1 MTDMDRTESQL
12 RTKLKQGLYPDDIIE
27 QAMAYV
33 KSFGYVEDENYA
45 RRFVLSRQN
54 SKSKKEIYASLCQKG
69 VAKETIDKVME
80 ECYEMEE
87 ERGAIQKILEK
98 KRFCAEKA
106 TEAEKAKICGYL
118 LRKGFRYEDIRQVI
132 QVSEWN
138 T

>member
-1 MTDMDRTESQL
+1 
-12 RTKLKQGLYPDDIIE
+12 
-27 QAMAYV
+27 
-33 KSFGYVEDENYA
+33 
-45 RRFVLSRQN
+45 
-54 SKSKKEIYASLCQKG
+54 
-69 VAKETIDKVME
+69 
-80 ECYEMEE
+80 MEE
-87 ERGAIQKILEK
+87 ERGAIQKVLEK

>member
-1 MTDMDRTESQL
+1 MYHS
-12 RTKLKQGLYPDDIIE
+12 
-27 QAMAYV
+27 V
-33 KSFGYVEDENYA
+33 
-45 RRFVLSRQN
+45 
-54 SKSKKEIYASLCQKG
+54 QKG

-87 ERGAIQKILEK
+87 ERGAIQKVLEK

-132 QVSEWN
+132 QVSELN

>member
-1 MTDMDRTESQL
+1 MHHSVR
-12 RTKLKQGLYPDDIIE
+12 K
-27 QAMAYV
+27 V
-33 KSFGYVEDENYA
+33 
-45 RRFVLSRQN
+45 
-54 SKSKKEIYASLCQKG
+54 SL
-69 VAKETIDKVME
+69 KETIDKVME